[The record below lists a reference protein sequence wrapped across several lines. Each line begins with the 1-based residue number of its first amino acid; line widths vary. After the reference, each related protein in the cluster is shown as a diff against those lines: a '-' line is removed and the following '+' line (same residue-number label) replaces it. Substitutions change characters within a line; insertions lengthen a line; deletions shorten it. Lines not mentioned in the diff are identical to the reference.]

1 MEETFLRFEVEIM
14 ELGDLENIMDCTVM
28 VIEVGMGGDSD
39 IVHIDADCCSKGFM
53 FENDILVDI
62 VHHGLEHRWRVGE
75 SEIHDCGFEKS
86 VSGFKRCFLLVSFT
100 DPHVII
106 SPSDVKLRVYVGV
119 TEVSNEVCDQ
129 GERVLIVDR
138 DRVDF
143 SIILHWSHFSILFV
157 NKEEGRCV
165 G

>member
-1 MEETFLRFEVEIM
+1 MK
-14 ELGDLENIMDCTVM
+14 LGNCKNIVNCASV
-28 VIEVGMGGDSD
+28 VIEGSVRGNSD
-39 IVHIDADCCSKGFM
+39 IVHIDTDCCSKGFM

-75 SEIHDCGFEKS
+75 SEIHDCWFEKS
-86 VSGFKRCFLLVSFT
+86 VSGLKRCCLLVSFT